1 MFKKLANAFF
11 SKEKEV
17 ERKLSTVADL
27 LVGDIV
33 TFKQRSELPH
43 FLQGVDAE
51 VTALGC
57 YEYHDENER
66 EVTLKTVQGD
76 VFFLS
81 LINDDGECYL
91 SFSKKLS
98 DANVAA
104 LFEENLFSDI
114 FEEEVFSKNLCLQ
127 TEPEGKLAGWFDDNY
142 NQTVKAIQGFYH
154 PNSGTP
160 SGKGQEFL
168 SHYCEAKNDD
178 YGLQIEIWEDGKTDV
193 FALCC
198 CSEDVIQDLWPA
210 SK

>member
-1 MFKKLANAFF
+1 MFKKLAKSFF

-17 ERKLSTVADL
+17 ERKLSSVADL

-33 TFKQRSELPH
+33 TFKNRSELPH

-57 YEYHDENER
+57 YEYSDENER
-66 EVTLKTVQGD
+66 ELTMKTTQGD

-81 LINDDGECYL
+81 LINDDGERYL
-91 SFSKKLS
+91 SFSKKLVE
-98 DANVAA
+98 ANITD
-104 LFEENLFSDI
+104 LFDENSFSDI
-114 FEEEVFSKNLCLQ
+114 FEEETFAKDLCLQ
-127 TEPEGKLAGWFDDNY
+127 TEPEPKLAGWFDDHY
-142 NQTVKAIQGFYH
+142 NQTEKAIKGFYH
-154 PNSGTP
+154 PDSATP

-168 SHYCEAKNDD
+168 SHYCEAKNDN
-178 YGLQIEIWEDGKTDV
+178 YGLQIEIWEDGDTDV

-198 CSEDVIQDLWPA
+198 CSEDLIQDLWPA